1 MTIVYFSIHTF
12 DQIKRKGVIMFYNK
26 INNPK
31 KKIYRVILN
40 CFLILAY
47 LNSFNSCAAP
57 GMYTESP
64 DSFEPGRTS
73 NIKTIELKNGTI
85 IDCTGKI
92 IWIIKES
99 ESSVAFVIAAD
110 NKIKTQDSSGQNATK
125 LKDTR
130 ISQKDVKAVTFDNT
144 EVDSNVVGFG
154 AVGVL
159 VTLGI
164 IIGLSALMSSATK
177 DLTKK

>member
-1 MTIVYFSIHTF
+1 
-12 DQIKRKGVIMFYNK
+12 MFYNK

-40 CFLILAY
+40 CLLILAY

-57 GMYTESP
+57 GMYTQSP
-64 DSFEPGRTS
+64 DSFEPGRSS

-110 NKIKTQDSSGQNATK
+110 NKIQTQDSSGQSATK

-130 ISQKDVKAVTFDNT
+130 ISQKDVKSVTFDNT
-144 EVDSNVVGFG
+144 EVDSNVEGFSLVGG
-154 AVGVL
+154 L
-159 VTLGI
+159 VTLGIITGI

>member
-1 MTIVYFSIHTF
+1 MTIGNFSVFTF
-12 DQIKRKGVIMFYNK
+12 DQNKRKGVIMFYNK

-31 KKIYRVILN
+31 IKIYRVILN

-47 LNSFNSCAAP
+47 LSSFNSCAAP

-73 NIKTIELKNGTI
+73 NIKMIELKNGTI

-110 NKIKTQDSSGQNATK
+110 NKIKTQDSSGQNPTK

-130 ISQKDVKAVTFDNT
+130 ISQRDVKAVIIDNT
-144 EVDSNVVGFG
+144 EIDSNVVIFS
-154 AVGVL
+154 AVGGLAVAGIIVL
-159 VTLGI
+159 I
-164 IIGLSALMSSATK
+164 IIGITSLPSIF
-177 DLTKK
+177 TKK

>member
-1 MTIVYFSIHTF
+1 
-12 DQIKRKGVIMFYNK
+12 MFYNK
-26 INNPK
+26 LNNPNI
-31 KKIYRVILN
+31 KIYRVILN

-47 LNSFNSCAAP
+47 LYSYSGCTAP

-73 NIKTIELKNGTI
+73 NIKMIELKNGTI

-110 NKIKTQDSSGQNATK
+110 NKIKTQDSSGQNAAK

-130 ISQKDVKAVTFDNT
+130 ISQKDVKAVIIDNT
-144 EVDSNVVGFG
+144 EIDSNVVIFS
-154 AVGVL
+154 AVGGLAVAGIIVL
-159 VTLGI
+159 I
-164 IIGLSALMSSATK
+164 IIGITSLPSIF
-177 DLTKK
+177 TKK

>member
-1 MTIVYFSIHTF
+1 
-12 DQIKRKGVIMFYNK
+12 MFYNK
-26 INNPK
+26 INNSK
-31 KKIYRVILN
+31 IKIYRVILN

-47 LNSFNSCAAP
+47 LSSFNSCAAP

-73 NIKTIELKNGTI
+73 NIKMIELKNGTI

-110 NKIKTQDSSGQNATK
+110 NKIKTQDSSGQNAAK

-130 ISQKDVKAVTFDNT
+130 ISQKDVKAVIIDNT
-144 EVDSNVVGFG
+144 EIDSNVVIFS
-154 AVGVL
+154 AVGGLAVAGIIVL
-159 VTLGI
+159 I
-164 IIGLSALMSSATK
+164 IIGITSLPSIF
-177 DLTKK
+177 TKK